1 MWRGETLKVGDV
13 IHFRIEKASVYIPV
27 TAKVSADG
35 YDPSRGTREEQVEQK
50 LRIMSQEEALKDNP
64 PAPAPPVQQAA
75 ATSMTKLSIASTPA
89 GADIEVDGGFVGNTP
104 STIEVALGDH
114 TITVSKSGFKSWER
128 KLKVTGGSVNLT
140 AELEAQT
147 K

>member
-1 MWRGETLKVGDV
+1 MCIRD
-13 IHFRIEKASVYIPV
+13 R
-27 TAKVSADG
+27 
-35 YDPSRGTREEQVEQK
+35 
-50 LRIMSQEEALKDNP
+50 DNP